1 MKKLHSFVFYALVT
15 PGIAMGT
22 SSVLAQQSNDRD
34 IDRQQQSP
42 QREQGATPSAPRTQ
56 GADQN
61 TQHTKPS
68 DSQKAAGH
76 RNMRDGPH
84 MQNRGYINVIPA
96 KGTQASN
103 LIGAEVKT
111 TGDEDIGSVNDLII
125 DENGQV
131 VAIVVSVG
139 GIMGMGEKEVAI
151 GWGNVTRSGTSDK
164 QELRVDVTRK
174 DLDSA
179 PEFKIRK

>member
-15 PGIAMGT
+15 PAIALGAN
-22 SSVLAQQSNDRD
+22 SVLAQQSNDRD
-34 IDRQQQSP
+34 VDRQQQSP
-42 QREQGATPSAPRTQ
+42 QREQGATPSAPSSQ
-56 GADQN
+56 GTNQSA
-61 TQHTKPS
+61 QHTKPS
-68 DSQKAAGH
+68 DAQKAAGH

-111 TGDEDIGSVNDLII
+111 TGDEDIGSVDDLII

-131 VAIVVSVG
+131 VAIVVSIG
-139 GIMGMGEKEVAI
+139 GIMGMGEKGVAI

-164 QELRVDVTRK
+164 QELRIDATRE

-179 PEFKIRK
+179 PEFKYRQ